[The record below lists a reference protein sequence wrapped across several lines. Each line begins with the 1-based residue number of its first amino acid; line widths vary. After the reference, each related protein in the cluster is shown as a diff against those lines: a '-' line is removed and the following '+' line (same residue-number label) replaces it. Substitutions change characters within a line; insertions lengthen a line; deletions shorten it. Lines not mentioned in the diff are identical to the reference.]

1 MSEYD
6 DVCVLLPTMDEVE
19 TVARVV
25 EAFRNAGLD
34 GVLVIDGGS
43 TDGTQEAAREA
54 GARVVEQ
61 SGRGRGRR

>member
-43 TDGTQEAAREA
+43 TDGTQEAARERARESSSNPA
-54 GARVVEQ
+54 G
-61 SGRGRGRR
+61 GRGRR